1 MSKLVNESFP
11 PYITVAGEER
21 WYLLVKVQPGAKKS
35 ELAGEFD
42 GRLRIKLAAQPIEN
56 KANKALVS
64 FIAKTLGLRP
74 SRVSILSGDTGRQKR
89 LLIDSDTKPDWSKL
103 ILESGK

>member
-42 GRLRIKLAAQPIEN
+42 
-56 KANKALVS
+56 
-64 FIAKTLGLRP
+64 
-74 SRVSILSGDTGRQKR
+74 
-89 LLIDSDTKPDWSKL
+89 
-103 ILESGK
+103 